1 MNDTT
6 AAQIAEIVADAL
18 EMTTEDV
25 ADVEQLGDVEGW
37 DSLRRLNVLLAIEE
51 SMGVAMLPDD
61 LPAMTSV
68 AGIAEIVSARRA

>member
-18 EMTTEDV
+18 EMAPEDV
-25 ADVEQLGDVEGW
+25 ADVEQLGDVEGY

-51 SMGVAMLPDD
+51 SMGVAMSPDD

-68 AGIAEIVSARRA
+68 DRIAEIVSARRA